1 MTSTYT
7 TINEAFKNG
16 MGDVFFTTDKP
27 FVAKSR
33 KNDFDYYFNN
43 GFTLLSFEEVMALD
57 KVQKNEPEQP
67 KKTIID
73 NLKTM
78 SSKMVQSVSS
88 CDGYYDEFPDAYG
101 QYL

>member
-1 MTSTYT
+1 MKSQSDLRQKFV
-7 TINEAFKNG
+7 NMLNNG
-16 MGDVFFTTDKP
+16 QIDGQFL
-27 FVAKSR
+27 
-33 KNDFDYYFNN
+33 FDYYFNN